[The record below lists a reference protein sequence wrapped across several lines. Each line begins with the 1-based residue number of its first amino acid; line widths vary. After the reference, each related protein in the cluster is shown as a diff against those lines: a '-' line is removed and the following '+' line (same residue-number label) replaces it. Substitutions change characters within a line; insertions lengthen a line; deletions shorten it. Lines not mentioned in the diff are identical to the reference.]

1 MVKEKKFREDLL
13 YRINVIELEIPPL
26 RDRMEDIPLLCQS
39 LIHRINEKY
48 HLQIKNVSKSTLQY
62 LSTYSWPG
70 NVRELGHAIERA
82 CIMSDSTTLTKQDFD
97 FLEKKFHIQQI
108 HENTFDTNTISTA
121 SASAASPVSTVMP
134 SESDNLFSKKEEYE
148 KQEIQNALKKC
159 AGNKTKAAKELGI
172 SRSLLY
178 DKIAKYEIN

>member
-1 MVKEKKFREDLL
+1 MVNEKKFREDLL

-48 HLQIKNVSKSTLQY
+48 HLQIKNASKSALQY

-82 CIMSDSTTLTKQDFD
+82 CIMSDSTTLTKQDLT
-97 FLEKKFHIQQI
+97 FLRKNFLYNRY
-108 HENTFDTNTISTA
+108 ENTFDTNTILTA
-121 SASAASPVSTVMP
+121 SATSALCGFPFYVDT
-134 SESDNLFSKKEEYE
+134 F
-148 KQEIQNALKKC
+148 
-159 AGNKTKAAKELGI
+159 
-172 SRSLLY
+172 
-178 DKIAKYEIN
+178 